1 MTAIKAAKKSHPAV
15 KRNVSVVMR
24 VPQLAHHRLRPS
36 KSDVEDPHFSRQERA
51 RNGDPA
57 DGARRSLR
65 LLFRSWRRFM
75 HMLLHVGFVVGL
87 HLLHFR
93 LLVRR
98 EKLVHLVVN
107 ARLGHRQF
115 GLDL

>member
-36 KSDVEDPHFSRQERA
+36 KSDVEDPHFSRKERA
-51 RNGDPA
+51 RS
-57 DGARRSLR
+57 GAPGRRRCLR

-75 HMLLHVGFVVGL
+75 HVLLHVGFVVGL

-98 EKLVHLVVN
+98 EQLVHLVVN
-107 ARLGHRQF
+107 ARLGYGQF